1 MKEWPTY
8 VQAVTETRRK
18 RKPKLPV
25 CFQLFLFLNSP
36 DFRAC
41 PWKHHS
47 DWSQGCSPRDGDVI
61 SYTEREKKKKHLS
74 TCGTKYT
81 QRYFKWISLF
91 LFYSCQHICAT
102 ANLSCHGK
110 YLSGTVSQCVSLWYL
125 RVTPQGSA
133 SIKLFLFQYIWIN
146 NSCSPWISC
155 DLYPPSRAADL
166 PIVLWICRH
175 NRCQL
180 LWLAIFTPK

>member
-61 SYTEREKKKKHLS
+61 SYTERGKKKNISQHVAQNIHRDILNEFHFFCFIHVS
-74 TCGTKYT
+74 TFVLL
-81 QRYFKWISLF
+81 QIS
-91 LFYSCQHICAT
+91 HAM
-102 ANLSCHGK
+102 ANIYRGPCHSV
-110 YLSGTVSQCVSLWYL
+110 YLCDTCVSPLKVARLSNY
-125 RVTPQGSA
+125 
-133 SIKLFLFQYIWIN
+133 F
-146 NSCSPWISC
+146 CSSV
-155 DLYPPSRAADL
+155 YE
-166 PIVLWICRH
+166 
-175 NRCQL
+175 
-180 LWLAIFTPK
+180 